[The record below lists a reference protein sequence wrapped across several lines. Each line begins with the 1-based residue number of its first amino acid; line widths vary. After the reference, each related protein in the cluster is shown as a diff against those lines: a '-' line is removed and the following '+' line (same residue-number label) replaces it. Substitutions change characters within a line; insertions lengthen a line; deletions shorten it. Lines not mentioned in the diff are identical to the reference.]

1 MPLSTHG
8 TGTYTIKGWEQRQ
21 IADFSDGVT
30 MIHASPIEL
39 FQGVIE
45 GEGHVEY
52 LMTSP
57 NNGVTTYVGLMRID
71 GQVEGRAGTFLV
83 QISGTFAAGVPTESW
98 TIIPDSGTGDL
109 QGIQGTGGIASSD
122 QAPAPANPADEV
134 AYYTFDYTLPAAQ

>member
-1 MPLSTHG
+1 MSRHG

-21 IADFSDGVT
+21 IADFGEGIT
-30 MIHASPIEL
+30 MLHASPTQL

-57 NNGVTTYVGLMRID
+57 DNVVTTYVGLMRVA

-83 QISGTFAAGVPTESW
+83 QLSGTFAAGVPQEAW

-109 QGIQGTGGIASSD
+109 QGIQGTGGIASGD
-122 QAPAPANPADEV
+122 QADAPADPADEV
-134 AYYTFDYTLPAAQ
+134 AHYSLDYTFA